1 MREIVI
7 GLVIGYIVGK
17 LDFKK
22 AIVMILVVALLI
34 LGIALCESFGI
45 DIMGQLKE
53 WYSVVKSWLEKI
65 TKEFISEE
73 NVCK

>member
-53 WYSVVKSWLEKI
+53 WYSVAKSWLEKI